1 MDEDLKGAGHVYA
14 LNGKDGSTLW
24 SYPVR
29 NSIKIPLPLMVISCL
44 PKMLKVLYAIDTE
57 TGKLCWE
64 KQLPV
69 NGLPALI
76 DGLVADEGMVYA
88 GTGKG
93 LCAFEAR
100 TGKQLWRNEGWGQ
113 GEGTTSTLT
122 LGNGLLIGSAQ
133 WNALYGNDAQTG
145 EKLWA
150 ASDNGLRNRG
160 HLLPCMVL
168 CCILFRINLS
178 LY

>member
-1 MDEDLKGAGHVYA
+1 M
-14 LNGKDGSTLW
+14 
-24 SYPVR
+24 
-29 NSIKIPLPLMVISCL
+29 
-44 PKMLKVLYAIDTE
+44 YAIDTE

>member
-1 MDEDLKGAGHVYA
+1 MEKGQLFGVV
-14 LNGKDGSTLW
+14 LF
-24 SYPVR
+24 V
-29 NSIKIPLPLMVISCL
+29 IPLKFI
-44 PKMLKVLYAIDTE
+44 AID
-57 TGKLCWE
+57 GDIVFAQDAQGFCMPLIPKPAKLCWE

-76 DGLVADEGMVYA
+76 DGLVADEGVVYA

-113 GEGTTSTLT
+113 GEGNYEYADFGEWFADWFCTVECT
-122 LGNGLLIGSAQ
+122 
-133 WNALYGNDAQTG
+133 YGNDAQTG

>member
-1 MDEDLKGAGHVYA
+1 MFAQDAQGF
-14 LNGKDGSTLW
+14 
-24 SYPVR
+24 
-29 NSIKIPLPLMVISCL
+29 
-44 PKMLKVLYAIDTE
+44 LYAIDTE

-150 ASDNGLRNRG
+150 ASDNGLR
-160 HLLPCMVL
+160 
-168 CCILFRINLS
+168 ILM
-178 LY
+178 Y

>member
-1 MDEDLKGAGHVYA
+1 MVQLFGVTLFVIPLK
-14 LNGKDGSTLW
+14 
-24 SYPVR
+24 
-29 NSIKIPLPLMVISCL
+29 NSIAIDGDIVFAQDAQGF
-44 PKMLKVLYAIDTE
+44 LYAIDTE

-100 TGKQLWRNEGWGQ
+100 TGKHS
-113 GEGTTSTLT
+113 GEMKVG
-122 LGNGLLIGSAQ
+122 
-133 WNALYGNDAQTG
+133 DK
-145 EKLWA
+145 EK
-150 ASDNGLRNRG
+150 GLRVR
-160 HLLPCMVL
+160 
-168 CCILFRINLS
+168 
-178 LY
+178 

>member
-1 MDEDLKGAGHVYA
+1 M
-14 LNGKDGSTLW
+14 NGKDGSTLW

-29 NSIKIPLPLMVISCL
+29 NSIKNSIAIDGDIVFAQDAQGF
-44 PKMLKVLYAIDTE
+44 LYAIDTE

-113 GEGTTSTLT
+113 EEGTTSTLT
-122 LGNGLLIGSAQ
+122 
-133 WNALYGNDAQTG
+133 
-145 EKLWA
+145 
-150 ASDNGLRNRG
+150 
-160 HLLPCMVL
+160 